1 MDLKT
6 ALNKRLEELGISKYE
21 LAVKY
26 GRRQNPAP
34 ELLDREV
41 ANRYSATVRKV
52 LTAPETCKP
61 ETLRGVLEVLH
72 GKLIIQIEF
81 TETKT
86 YNLTP

>member
-26 GRRQNPAP
+26 GRLQNPAP
-34 ELLDREV
+34 ELIDSV
-41 ANRYSATVRKV
+41 IANRYYSTVCKV

-61 ETLRGVLEVLH
+61 ATLQGILEILH
-72 GKLIIQIEF
+72 GKLTMKVEF
-81 TETKT
+81 TEIET
-86 YNLTP
+86 YNLNP